1 MEVGLRKKPKSRAG
15 LFPTQFRLGFVKA
28 QVSEG
33 KKGMLACPLWKNQT
47 MCDNRIGR
55 SQGVNDTKDNEI
67 VIWESED
74 FVFVTL

>member
-1 MEVGLRKKPKSRAG
+1 M
-15 LFPTQFRLGFVKA
+15 KA
-28 QVSEG
+28 QVSKG
-33 KKGMLACPLWKNQT
+33 KKGMLACPPWNNQT
-47 MCDNRIGR
+47 MCDNSIGR